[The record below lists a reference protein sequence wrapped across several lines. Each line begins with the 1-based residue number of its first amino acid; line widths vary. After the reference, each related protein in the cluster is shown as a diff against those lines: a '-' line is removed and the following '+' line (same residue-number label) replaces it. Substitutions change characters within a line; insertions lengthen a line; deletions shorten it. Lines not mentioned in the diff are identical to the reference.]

1 MLNKKKIFAVYIMWS
16 IEQLKYCK
24 ESEDKVEFKKGEHG
38 NVAYD
43 GGSRLK
49 PSERRRCILGYVTA
63 LCNEKGGSLVIGME
77 DKYPHKVVGT
87 RQNENSTGELEAN
100 IYRDT
105 GIRPKIYELYEDEAE
120 KKGRVLVIDVPPRPA
135 GTVFKFEDVP
145 LMRVGEELKPMSDEV
160 YLSIIQENE
169 PDFSQQICRDATL
182 DDLDPDALSVL
193 KEKYAKKQNNPIF
206 LTLSNRQILSDLQLI
221 TDEGIT
227 NAAVIL
233 LGKEDFIKRVYPQAS
248 VMLEYRHSESQITF
262 DNRISYSQPFFIMI
276 DRLWHD
282 IDLRNGKFQIKEG
295 PYIFD
300 VPYFNEEVIRESINN
315 AITHRDYTR
324 HSETVIKQ
332 YPQKL
337 IVTNAG
343 GFPHGVTIDNILT
356 VPSTPRNRLLADV
369 LSKTGIVERSGQG
382 VDKIFY
388 RTLSEGKEAPDY
400 SGSDAFNVEL
410 ILSAIIQDK
419 AFALFIESVQQN
431 LAEDNKLSVFEIVV
445 LDKIRRNEKTAAL
458 DKAVIKQ
465 LMDRNL
471 IEKRGKTNG
480 IHYILCRSYYEF
492 TGNTAEYSKKSDWNT
507 SQVTSIII
515 PFLTKYNKAKMGD
528 FVKLLD
534 GHLTRRQVRVYI
546 QHMVDQNILTASGKG
561 YGTYYEISNNYK
573 RNSVLIDKAFILGIE
588 ELKKRGELKWPNND
602 QEKDDK

>member
-1 MLNKKKIFAVYIMWS
+1 MWS

-120 KKGRVLVIDVPPRPA
+120 KKGRVLVIDVPSRPA

-182 DDLDPDALSVL
+182 DELDPDALSVL

-221 TDEGIT
+221 TDEGVT

-233 LGKEDFIKRVYPQAS
+233 LGKENFIKRVYPQAS

-382 VDKIFY
+382 IDKIFY

-445 LDKIRRNEKTAAL
+445 LDKIRRNEKTTAL

-492 TGNTAEYSKKSDWNT
+492 SGNTAEYSKKSDWNT

>member
-1 MLNKKKIFAVYIMWS
+1 MWS

-221 TDEGIT
+221 TDEGVT

-282 IDLRNGKFQIKEG
+282 IDLRNGKFQIKKG

-445 LDKIRRNEKTAAL
+445 LDKIRRNEKTTAL

>member
-1 MLNKKKIFAVYIMWS
+1 MWS

-120 KKGRVLVIDVPPRPA
+120 KKGRVLVIDVPSRPA

-182 DDLDPDALSVL
+182 DELDPDALSVL
-193 KEKYAKKQNNPIF
+193 KEKYARKQNNPIF

-221 TDEGIT
+221 TDEGVT

-315 AITHRDYTR
+315 AITHRDYTQ

-337 IVTNAG
+337 IITNAG

-445 LDKIRRNEKTAAL
+445 LDKIRRNEKTTAL

-546 QHMVDQNILTASGKG
+546 QHMVDQNILTANGKG

-573 RNSVLIDKAFILGIE
+573 RNSVLIDKAFILGFE

-602 QEKDDK
+602 QEKGGK

>member
-1 MLNKKKIFAVYIMWS
+1 MWS

-24 ESEDKVEFKKGEHG
+24 ESEDKVEFKKGEYG

-120 KKGRVLVIDVPPRPA
+120 KKGRVLVIDVPSRPA

-182 DDLDPDALSVL
+182 DELDPDALSVL

-221 TDEGIT
+221 TDEGVT

-233 LGKEDFIKRVYPQAS
+233 LGKENFIKRVYPQAS

-382 VDKIFY
+382 IDKIFY

-445 LDKIRRNEKTAAL
+445 LDKIRRNEKTTAL

-602 QEKDDK
+602 QEKDD

>member
-1 MLNKKKIFAVYIMWS
+1 MWS

-77 DKYPHKVVGT
+77 DKYPHKVIGT

-169 PDFSQQICRDATL
+169 PDFSQQVCRDATL

-193 KEKYAKKQNNPIF
+193 KEKYARKQNNPIF

-343 GFPHGVTIDNILT
+343 GFPHGVTIDNLLT

-431 LAEDNKLSVFEIVV
+431 LAEDNKLSVFDVV
-445 LDKIRRNEKTAAL
+445 LDKIRRNEKTTAL

-602 QEKDDK
+602 QEKGGK

>member
-1 MLNKKKIFAVYIMWS
+1 MWS

-120 KKGRVLVIDVPPRPA
+120 KKGRVLVIDVPSRPA

-182 DDLDPDALSVL
+182 DELDPDALSVL

-221 TDEGIT
+221 TDEGVT

-445 LDKIRRNEKTAAL
+445 LDKIRRNEKTTAL

-602 QEKDDK
+602 QDKGGK

>member
-1 MLNKKKIFAVYIMWS
+1 MWS

-63 LCNEKGGSLVIGME
+63 LCNEKGGLLVIGME

-120 KKGRVLVIDVPPRPA
+120 KKGRVLVIDVPSRPA

-182 DDLDPDALSVL
+182 DELDPDALSVL

-221 TDEGIT
+221 TDEGVT

-382 VDKIFY
+382 IDKIFY

-445 LDKIRRNEKTAAL
+445 LDKIRRNEKTTAL

-492 TGNTAEYSKKSDWNT
+492 SGNTAEYSKKSDWNT

>member
-1 MLNKKKIFAVYIMWS
+1 MWS

-120 KKGRVLVIDVPPRPA
+120 KKGRVLVIDVPSRPA

-182 DDLDPDALSVL
+182 DELDPDALSVL

-221 TDEGIT
+221 TDEGVT

-382 VDKIFY
+382 IDKIFY

-445 LDKIRRNEKTAAL
+445 LDKIRRNEKTTAL

-465 LMDRNL
+465 LMDRSL

-602 QEKDDK
+602 QEKDD

>member
-1 MLNKKKIFAVYIMWS
+1 MWS

-120 KKGRVLVIDVPPRPA
+120 KKGRVLVIDVPSRPA

-182 DDLDPDALSVL
+182 DELDPDALSVL

-221 TDEGIT
+221 TDEGVT

-276 DRLWHD
+276 DKLWHD

-382 VDKIFY
+382 IDKIFY

-445 LDKIRRNEKTAAL
+445 LDKIRRNEKTTAL

-602 QEKDDK
+602 QEKDFK

>member
-1 MLNKKKIFAVYIMWS
+1 MWS

-63 LCNEKGGSLVIGME
+63 LCNEKGGLLVIGME

-120 KKGRVLVIDVPPRPA
+120 KKGRVLVIDVPSRPA

-182 DDLDPDALSVL
+182 DELDPDALSVL

-221 TDEGIT
+221 TDEGVT

-233 LGKEDFIKRVYPQAS
+233 LGKENFIKRVYPQAS

-382 VDKIFY
+382 IDKIFY

-445 LDKIRRNEKTAAL
+445 LDKIRRNEKTTAL

-465 LMDRNL
+465 LMDRSL

-602 QEKDDK
+602 QEKDD

>member
-1 MLNKKKIFAVYIMWS
+1 MWS

-120 KKGRVLVIDVPPRPA
+120 KKGRVLVIDVPSRPA

-193 KEKYAKKQNNPIF
+193 KEKYARKQNNPIF

-221 TDEGIT
+221 TDEGVT

-445 LDKIRRNEKTAAL
+445 LDKIRRNEKTTAL

-602 QEKDDK
+602 QEKGGK

>member
-1 MLNKKKIFAVYIMWS
+1 MWS

-120 KKGRVLVIDVPPRPA
+120 KKGRVLVIDVPSRPA

-182 DDLDPDALSVL
+182 DELDPDALSVL

-221 TDEGIT
+221 TDEGVT

-369 LSKTGIVERSGQG
+369 LSKTGIVERSGHG
-382 VDKIFY
+382 IDKIFY

-445 LDKIRRNEKTAAL
+445 LDKIRRNEKTTAL

-602 QEKDDK
+602 QEKDDKQVIITCK

>member
-1 MLNKKKIFAVYIMWS
+1 MWS

-87 RQNENSTGELEAN
+87 SQNENSTGELEAN

-120 KKGRVLVIDVPPRPA
+120 KKGRVIVIDVPPRPA

-193 KEKYAKKQNNPIF
+193 KEKYARKQNNPIF

-221 TDEGIT
+221 TDKGVT

-343 GFPHGVTIDNILT
+343 GFPHGVTIDNLLT

-382 VDKIFY
+382 IDKIFY

-445 LDKIRRNEKTAAL
+445 LDKIRRNEKTTAL

-480 IHYILCRSYYEF
+480 VHYILCRSYYEF

-602 QEKDDK
+602 QEKGGK

>member
-1 MLNKKKIFAVYIMWS
+1 MWS

-105 GIRPKIYELYEDEAE
+105 GIRRKIYELYEDEAE
-120 KKGRVLVIDVPPRPA
+120 KKGRVLVIDVPSRPA

-182 DDLDPDALSVL
+182 DELDPDALSVL

-221 TDEGIT
+221 TDEGVT

-382 VDKIFY
+382 IDKIFY

-445 LDKIRRNEKTAAL
+445 LDKIRRNEKTTAL

>member
-1 MLNKKKIFAVYIMWS
+1 MWS

-24 ESEDKVEFKKGEHG
+24 KSEDKVEFKKGEHG

-63 LCNEKGGSLVIGME
+63 LCNEIGGSLVIGME

-160 YLSIIQENE
+160 YLNIIQENE

-221 TDEGIT
+221 TDEGVT

-282 IDLRNGKFQIKEG
+282 IDLSNGKFQIKEG

-388 RTLSEGKEAPDY
+388 RTLSEGKEAPNY

-445 LDKIRRNEKTAAL
+445 LDKIRRNEKTTAL

-602 QEKDDK
+602 QEKGGK

>member
-1 MLNKKKIFAVYIMWS
+1 MWS

>member
-1 MLNKKKIFAVYIMWS
+1 MWS

-43 GGSRLK
+43 GDSRLK

-63 LCNEKGGSLVIGME
+63 LCNEKGGSPVIGME

-160 YLSIIQENE
+160 YLNIIQENE

-221 TDEGIT
+221 TDEGVT

-388 RTLSEGKEAPDY
+388 RTLSEGKEAPNY

-445 LDKIRRNEKTAAL
+445 LDKIRRNEKTTAL

-546 QHMVDQNILTASGKG
+546 QHMVDQNILTANGKG

-602 QEKDDK
+602 QEKGGK

>member
-1 MLNKKKIFAVYIMWS
+1 MWS

-120 KKGRVLVIDVPPRPA
+120 KKGRVLVIDVPSRPA
-135 GTVFKFEDVP
+135 GTVFKFEYVP

-182 DDLDPDALSVL
+182 DELDPDALSVL
-193 KEKYAKKQNNPIF
+193 KEKYARKQNNPIF

-343 GFPHGVTIDNILT
+343 GFPHGVTIDNLLT

-382 VDKIFY
+382 IDKIFY

-445 LDKIRRNEKTAAL
+445 LDKIRRNEKTTAL

>member
-1 MLNKKKIFAVYIMWS
+1 MWS

-120 KKGRVLVIDVPPRPA
+120 KKGRVLVIDVPSRPA

-182 DDLDPDALSVL
+182 DELDPDALSVL
-193 KEKYAKKQNNPIF
+193 KEKYARKQNNPIF

-382 VDKIFY
+382 IDKIFY

-445 LDKIRRNEKTAAL
+445 LDKIRRNEKTTAL

-588 ELKKRGELKWPNND
+588 ELKKRGKLKWPNND

>member
-1 MLNKKKIFAVYIMWS
+1 MWS

-63 LCNEKGGSLVIGME
+63 LCNEKGGLLVIGME

-120 KKGRVLVIDVPPRPA
+120 KKGRVLVIDVPSRPA

-182 DDLDPDALSVL
+182 DELDPDALSVL

-221 TDEGIT
+221 TDEGVT

-382 VDKIFY
+382 IDKIFY

-445 LDKIRRNEKTAAL
+445 LDKIRRNEKTTAL

-465 LMDRNL
+465 LMDRSL

-602 QEKDDK
+602 QEKDD

>member
-1 MLNKKKIFAVYIMWS
+1 MWS

-160 YLSIIQENE
+160 YLNIIQENE

-221 TDEGIT
+221 TDEGVT

-388 RTLSEGKEAPDY
+388 RTLSEGKEAPNY

-445 LDKIRRNEKTAAL
+445 LDKIRRNEKTTAL

-588 ELKKRGELKWPNND
+588 ELKKRGELK
-602 QEKDDK
+602 

>member
-1 MLNKKKIFAVYIMWS
+1 MWS

-87 RQNENSTGELEAN
+87 SQNENSTGELEAN

-193 KEKYAKKQNNPIF
+193 KEKYARKQNNPIF

-382 VDKIFY
+382 IDKIFY

-445 LDKIRRNEKTAAL
+445 LDKIRRNEKTTAL

-602 QEKDDK
+602 QEKGGK

>member
-1 MLNKKKIFAVYIMWS
+1 MWS

-43 GGSRLK
+43 GGLRLK

-87 RQNENSTGELEAN
+87 RQNENSTGELESN

-382 VDKIFY
+382 IDKIFY

-445 LDKIRRNEKTAAL
+445 LDKIRRNEKTTAL